1 MQENKHWKMVW
12 YRGHTKSKQSC
23 KLMMVCPDC
32 GAVLPYNQPIRFD
45 FCPRCGN
52 PRTYPSIGG
61 MAAEIVEEG
70 GQ

>member
-1 MQENKHWKMVW
+1 MPGSKHWKFVW
-12 YRGHTKSKQSC
+12 HRSHTKRNQSC

-52 PRTYPSIGG
+52 PRTYPAIGG
-61 MAAEIVEEG
+61 MAAEAVEEG
-70 GQ
+70 